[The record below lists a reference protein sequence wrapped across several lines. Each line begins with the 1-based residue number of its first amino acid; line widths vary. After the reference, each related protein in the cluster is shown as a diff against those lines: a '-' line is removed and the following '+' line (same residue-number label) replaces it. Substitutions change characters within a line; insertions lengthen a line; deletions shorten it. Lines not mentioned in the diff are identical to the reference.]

1 MTDIFEKLPA
11 PTQKEGEGIEVVRE
25 GLDLIRSL
33 VSDERNIV
41 ISPEA
46 FYLQGFIHDL
56 FTEYKEFSVI
66 RTRPGGVVSVYA
78 RAVGRYYPAFIM
90 YDAQGEP
97 DHVVTV
103 YVGDERKGVAVAR
116 AHDNRSYVFILSE
129 PCDFNG
135 TAHITLTTPDTQ
147 GGTYRIEKILL
158 IKEKPSIKPRE
169 YLFTD
174 VKAVPIYRRGDVEV
188 RITWITNWATSS
200 RVEYGLSPSY
210 GSSVEDETLLNNHC
224 VTLTGLDK
232 NRTYHYRL
240 LGRTPDGKIVASQDY
255 TFTTTPQKREE
266 GLVERETVPLYV
278 ENKLNVLIEKWPV
291 TFGIPFPKGTLTSPE
306 NVRVLNPIG
315 EEVPIQVSVLGEWPD
330 GSIKWLLVDF
340 QADVKPMSQAEYK
353 LEFGRAILRKE
364 KKLGVI
370 VNQKGSIIEVVTGP
384 LKLVID
390 PAEPYFPG
398 RVWLDQDGDGIFS
411 PDEELTEPILEGTM
425 ELIDAYG
432 KVYNNLKGPCR
443 AEIEE
448 EGPLRV
454 VVKVVGEHQA
464 EDGSRLFNYVTR
476 IHAYAG
482 KSFIRVFHTW
492 ENDYLDD
499 DFIRIRSLILKTPL
513 RLQNPFCILLGDGV
527 YQSNNNPT
535 LFQSLDDDY
544 TIVEEGIIRDR
555 GKRAKGLIDLSDRRW
570 GLTVVVRD
578 FWQNYPKSLGSD
590 ANTIIVG
597 ICPPL
602 PRQLY
607 PPIADLEDKLYY
619 YLLNGEYKLK
629 QGISKTHEL
638 LYYFHKGN
646 FKAANAEVYA
656 EFLREPIIVR
666 APPLWYRDSKALGDF
681 AVANRERFQN
691 YEENINKAF
700 DRYLKNREDGREYG
714 MLNFG
719 DWWGERGFDWGN
731 MEYDTPQA
739 FILQYIRS
747 GDSRFF
753 KAAEEAA
760 RHYMDV
766 DTVHH
771 SRDRKR
777 VGMVYAHCLCHVGDY
792 YPDNYRKGAISSGL
806 GTISHT
812 WIDGLLDY
820 YFLTGYRR
828 SFEVAKKIADRYA
841 SYYTVNY
848 DFTNCR
854 NPGWHLILTTAMY
867 NATYDEFYLN
877 AAKIIVRRVLER
889 QTPNV
894 GGWLRQM
901 MPGHCHCIPRHRG
914 NAGFMV
920 GILLSGLKRY
930 HEITGDKSVADSIVK
945 GADFLINDMWIPNL
959 KCFRYTSCPKSEA
972 APLLNSLILE
982 GISYAHRLSGK
993 ERFKDIVII
1002 GMESVIED
1010 LSFGKSISQYMR
1022 FTPYTLYDIE
1032 HYLRKV

>member
-1 MTDIFEKLPA
+1 
-11 PTQKEGEGIEVVRE
+11 
-25 GLDLIRSL
+25 
-33 VSDERNIV
+33 
-41 ISPEA
+41 
-46 FYLQGFIHDL
+46 
-56 FTEYKEFSVI
+56 
-66 RTRPGGVVSVYA
+66 
-78 RAVGRYYPAFIM
+78 
-90 YDAQGEP
+90 
-97 DHVVTV
+97 
-103 YVGDERKGVAVAR
+103 
-116 AHDNRSYVFILSE
+116 
-129 PCDFNG
+129 
-135 TAHITLTTPDTQ
+135 
-147 GGTYRIEKILL
+147 
-158 IKEKPSIKPRE
+158 
-169 YLFTD
+169 
-174 VKAVPIYRRGDVEV
+174 
-188 RITWITNWATSS
+188 
-200 RVEYGLSPSY
+200 
-210 GSSVEDETLLNNHC
+210 
-224 VTLTGLDK
+224 
-232 NRTYHYRL
+232 
-240 LGRTPDGKIVASQDY
+240 
-255 TFTTTPQKREE
+255 
-266 GLVERETVPLYV
+266 
-278 ENKLNVLIEKWPV
+278 
-291 TFGIPFPKGTLTSPE
+291 
-306 NVRVLNPIG
+306 
-315 EEVPIQVSVLGEWPD
+315 
-330 GSIKWLLVDF
+330 
-340 QADVKPMSQAEYK
+340 
-353 LEFGRAILRKE
+353 
-364 KKLGVI
+364 
-370 VNQKGSIIEVVTGP
+370 
-384 LKLVID
+384 
-390 PAEPYFPG
+390 
-398 RVWLDQDGDGIFS
+398 
-411 PDEELTEPILEGTM
+411 
-425 ELIDAYG
+425 
-432 KVYNNLKGPCR
+432 
-443 AEIEE
+443 
-448 EGPLRV
+448 
-454 VVKVVGEHQA
+454 
-464 EDGSRLFNYVTR
+464 
-476 IHAYAG
+476 
-482 KSFIRVFHTW
+482 
-492 ENDYLDD
+492 
-499 DFIRIRSLILKTPL
+499 
-513 RLQNPFCILLGDGV
+513 
-527 YQSNNNPT
+527 
-535 LFQSLDDDY
+535 
-544 TIVEEGIIRDR
+544 
-555 GKRAKGLIDLSDRRW
+555 
-570 GLTVVVRD
+570 
-578 FWQNYPKSLGSD
+578 
-590 ANTIIVG
+590 
-597 ICPPL
+597 
-602 PRQLY
+602 
-607 PPIADLEDKLYY
+607 
-619 YLLNGEYKLK
+619 
-629 QGISKTHEL
+629 
-638 LYYFHKGN
+638 
-646 FKAANAEVYA
+646 
-656 EFLREPIIVR
+656 
-666 APPLWYRDSKALGDF
+666 
-681 AVANRERFQN
+681 
-691 YEENINKAF
+691 
-700 DRYLKNREDGREYG
+700 LKNREDGREYG

-945 GADFLINDMWIPNL
+945 GADFLIRDMWIPNL

-982 GISYAHRLSGK
+982 GISYAYRLSGK
-993 ERFKDIVII
+993 ERFKDIVVI